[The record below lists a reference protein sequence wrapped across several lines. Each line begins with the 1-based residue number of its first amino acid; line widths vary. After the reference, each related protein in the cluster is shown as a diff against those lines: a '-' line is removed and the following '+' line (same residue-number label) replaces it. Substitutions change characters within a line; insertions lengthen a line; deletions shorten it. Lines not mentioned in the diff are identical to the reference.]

1 MGGKTVVLLKH
12 KRSKVPADLGAML
25 YIELKTLP
33 VFATGHFLN
42 TNVTK
47 DKWRPNCHPEPKAK
61 GLVLRIARRSFARN
75 GILRRFAPQNDI
87 LGGLGAPFVVEI

>member
-1 MGGKTVVLLKH
+1 MFVYRCVAGLRLHSKAKVYVL
-12 KRSKVPADLGAML
+12 VIGVGAMHD
-25 YIELKTLP
+25 
-33 VFATGHFLN
+33 FATGHFLN